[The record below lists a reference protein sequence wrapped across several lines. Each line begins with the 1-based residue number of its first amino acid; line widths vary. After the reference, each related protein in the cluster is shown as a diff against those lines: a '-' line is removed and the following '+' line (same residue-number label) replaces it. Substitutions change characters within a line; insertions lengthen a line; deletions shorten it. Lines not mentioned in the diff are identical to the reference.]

1 MNRSRRELHL
11 DRYVL
16 AYGATEKIARLDDR
30 GVKVLGTVAPAVVRD
45 RRRKKHLTI
54 TMSAEY
60 KALVIAVARDLR
72 NRSK

>member
-1 MNRSRRELHL
+1 MNKAIPSAGGNPVTGNRRRLHERHL
-11 DRYVL
+11 NRLVK
-16 AYGATEKIARLDDR
+16 GAFKVRTPR
-30 GVKVLGTVAPAVVRD
+30 G